1 VNIRQA
7 NGIGRVHAAKPQ
19 KKETYCGR
27 PVNEE
32 ELLTTSKE
40 ANCTACGRAGVPARP
55 ERPRRGL

>member
-1 VNIRQA
+1 M
-7 NGIGRVHAAKPQ
+7 
-19 KKETYCGR
+19 KETYCGR